1 MNIIIVG
8 DGKVG
13 YTLAELLSQEDHN
26 VTIVDNNSEALRK
39 ADDALDVMCI
49 KGNGASISVLREA
62 GAEHADALIAATDLD
77 EVNMVCCLNA
87 KHLGTSFTVARVRNV
102 EYTMDVNAFKR
113 DMGIDLLINPE
124 RATAVEIARLL
135 RFPSAANIE
144 TFYRGR
150 VELMSFRAREE
161 DFFLGQPL
169 SALSDRIKD
178 LPILFCAADRNGEV
192 IIPDG
197 SFVPQVED
205 RIYLIGAPVG
215 VHEFFKLIGRYA
227 SHIRN
232 VFVVGGGRIT
242 FHLTSM
248 LERMNMHVKIVE
260 LKENRCRQLS
270 EALPHSL
277 IIMGDGGGGRITF
290 HLTSMLERMN
300 MHVKIV
306 ELKEN
311 RCRQLS
317 EALPH
322 SLIIM
327 GDGTDQELLESEN
340 LEESD
345 AFVALTDRDEDNLII
360 SLYAMQRNVPKVV
373 AKCNR
378 QNYTGIVRHLG
389 LESVISPKLF
399 TANQILQIIRGRQN
413 SKGSVM
419 NTLYKI
425 GDSGAE
431 AMEFVVN
438 QTTHHLGTP
447 LKELHLKKGVLLA
460 VIIHQGRTIIPEG
473 SSVISLGDT
482 VIVISSGHGILDI
495 NDIFDD
501 SILDH
506 RTDDLENDALDRGQ
520 AL

>member
-26 VTIVDNNSEALRK
+26 ITIVDNNSEALRK
-39 ADDALDVMCI
+39 ADDALDVMCV

-62 GAEHADALIAATDLD
+62 GAEHADVLIAATSMD

-102 EYTMDVNAFKR
+102 EYTVDINAFKR

-150 VELMSFRAREE
+150 VELMSFRAREG

-169 SALSDRIKD
+169 SNLSARVKG
-178 LPILFCAADRNGEV
+178 LPILFCAADRNGQV

-197 SFVPQVED
+197 SFVPQAED

-232 VFVVGGGRIT
+232 VFVVGGGRISYY
-242 FHLTSM
+242 LASI
-248 LERMNMHVKIVE
+248 LERMNMRVKIVE
-260 LKENRCRQLS
+260 LMEARCRQLS
-270 EALPHSL
+270 E
-277 IIMGDGGGGRITF
+277 D
-290 HLTSMLERMN
+290 
-300 MHVKIV
+300 
-306 ELKEN
+306 
-311 RCRQLS
+311 
-317 EALPH
+317 LPH

-340 LEESD
+340 LGESD

-360 SLYAMQRNVPKVV
+360 SLYAMQREVPKVV

-389 LESVISPKLF
+389 LESIISPKLF
-399 TANQILQIIRGRQN
+399 TANQILQIVRGRQN

-425 GDSGAE
+425 GESGAE

-438 QTTHHLGTP
+438 QTTRHLGTP
-447 LKELHLKKGVLLA
+447 LKDLHLKKGILVA

-473 SSVISLGDT
+473 SSTIEMGDT
-482 VIVISSGHGILDI
+482 VIIISSGHGILDI

-501 SILDH
+501 SLLERRSDNSE
-506 RTDDLENDALDRGQ
+506 DDLLDRG
-520 AL
+520 LDL

>member
-62 GAEHADALIAATDLD
+62 GAEHADALTAATDLD

-144 TFYRGR
+144 TFCRGR

-232 VFVVGGGRIT
+232 VFVV
-242 FHLTSM
+242 
-248 LERMNMHVKIVE
+248 
-260 LKENRCRQLS
+260 
-270 EALPHSL
+270 
-277 IIMGDGGGGRITF
+277 GGGRITF